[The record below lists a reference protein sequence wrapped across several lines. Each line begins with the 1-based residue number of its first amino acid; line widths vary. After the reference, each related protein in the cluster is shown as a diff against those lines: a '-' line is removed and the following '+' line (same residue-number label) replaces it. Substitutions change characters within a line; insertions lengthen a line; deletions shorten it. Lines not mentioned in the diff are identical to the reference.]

1 MTSKADKLP
10 LETEPVA
17 RDNNTILTLKRGS
30 QTLSRLTQLIIVVS
44 LERKE
49 TFQNSK
55 QHFFSYR
62 LLVYVLN
69 GFGRNDA
76 IFVIV
81 PL

>member
-17 RDNNTILTLKRGS
+17 RDNNTILTLKRGG

-49 TFQNSK
+49 IFPNSK
-55 QHFFSYR
+55 EHFFLIQATCLCFKMASIGTMR
-62 LLVYVLN
+62 
-69 GFGRNDA
+69 FSS
-76 IFVIV
+76 
-81 PL
+81 